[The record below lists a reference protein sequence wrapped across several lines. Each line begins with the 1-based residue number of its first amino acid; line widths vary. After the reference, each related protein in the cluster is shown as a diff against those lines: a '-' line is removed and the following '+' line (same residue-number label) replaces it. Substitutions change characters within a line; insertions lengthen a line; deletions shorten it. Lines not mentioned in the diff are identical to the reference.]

1 MKVVLDTSA
10 IIYLNDFR
18 MFDEIFTVSDVV
30 DEVKDKI
37 NVLKLS
43 GITLKVIDPMK
54 SSVSEIESIAKETG
68 DLEKLSQ
75 TDIKILALAKENSLT
90 IVSDDYNIQNVAERI
105 GINYISL
112 FSKKIT
118 KLIQWRKYCDNCEKF
133 FDNRNSCPKC
143 GNRLVRKPAKEEF
156 IKEKTN

>member
-18 MFDEIFTVSDVV
+18 MFDEIFTVSDVI
-30 DEVKDKI
+30 DEVKDRI

-43 GITLKVIDPMK
+43 GIKFKIIDP
-54 SSVSEIESIAKETG
+54 SERSIKEVEEVAKETG
-68 DLEKLSQ
+68 DLEKLSK
-75 TDIKILALAKENSLT
+75 TDMKILALAKEKGLG
-90 IVSDDYNIQNVAERI
+90 IVSDDYNIQNVAEKL

-118 KLIQWRKYCDNCEKF
+118 KIIQWGKYCGNCKKF
-133 FDNRNSCPKC
+133 FENKSMCPKC
-143 GNRLVRKPAKEEF
+143 GNQLARKPLTEEF
-156 IKEKTN
+156 IRTKIN

>member
-1 MKVVLDTSA
+1 MRVVLDTSA

-43 GITLKVIDPMK
+43 GMRLNIVDPAE
-54 SSVSEIESIAKETG
+54 SSVKDVKIIAKETG
-68 DLEKLSQ
+68 DLGKLSK
-75 TDIKILALAKENSLT
+75 TDIKVLALAKENNLD
-90 IVSDDYNIQNVAERI
+90 IVSDDYSIQNVAEKI
-105 GINYISL
+105 GIKYVSL
-112 FSKKIT
+112 FSRKIT
-118 KLIQWRKYCDNCEKF
+118 KLIRWGMYCDNCKRF
-133 FDNRNSCPKC
+133 FENRTVCQNC
-143 GNRLVRKPAKEEF
+143 GSRLVRKPIKEEF